1 MPQVPPLSA
10 TEASSQTGIPKRT
23 ILWAIRQGNL
33 KAHKLSGSTGAYLI
47 QQRELDKYVVTHQ
60 RDLDE
65 RIAKRQRELDQRKR
79 GLEEYIAKRDQERA
93 S

>member
-23 ILWAIRQGNL
+23 ILWAIRQGHL
-33 KAHKLSGSTGAYLI
+33 KAHKLSGPTGAYLI
-47 QQRELDKYVVTHQ
+47 AQRELDKYVLGHQ
-60 RDLDE
+60 RHLDE